1 MNKIF
6 SRVLTLA
13 LAAQLFSACGGNR
26 GNNPLYPDMP
36 NYDPNQQ
43 NTYTPLPDT
52 HGYEP
57 LQPGQTTQPQLPTF
71 TVMKNVFLRVDPEI
85 GILVKHLEG
94 RLDPKRQGDPVIFDD
109 VRSFTTVV
117 YRAEME
123 IDQDNITRLKNK
135 YTFNFADTPI
145 KDVTVEFMPGM
156 IRMSGKM
163 KQLVWV
169 PFSMEGTISP
179 TPDGKLIMVPSSI
192 KVSGIPMKSMM
203 DLIGLTTS
211 KLLSFPVERGLQFQ
225 GNNVI
230 LDCTKLFPP
239 PAISGKVVGVEVLQ
253 GKMRMIFDSPQRV
266 LARPV
271 PDLGAPNYMHVYG
284 NKVLIMNELQRG
296 AELQMVDMNPA
307 NPFDFYMAGYRN
319 HLKAGFV
326 KVHNDAGTLIALL
339 PDYTQ
344 LGKTEAWG
352 EYPGGKPTNLRPY
365 AVPGSGNGFMSYSSF
380 AAQAAYP
387 SARR

>member
-1 MNKIF
+1 MKILK
-6 SRVLTLA
+6 RAA
-13 LAAQLFSACGGNR
+13 LVALSAQLLSACGGSR
-26 GNNPLYPDMP
+26 SNPLYPDMP
-36 NYDPNQQ
+36 VYDPTNG
-43 NTYTPLPDT
+43 NIYTPKPDV

-57 LQPGQTTQPQLPTF
+57 NQPQQPTF
-71 TVMKNVFLRVDPEI
+71 TTMRNVFLRVDPEI
-85 GILVKHLEG
+85 GILIKQLEG
-94 RLDPKRQGDPVIFDD
+94 RLESKRAGDPVIFDD
-109 VRSFTTVV
+109 VRSFTTHV

-145 KDVTVEFMPGM
+145 KDVQVEFTPGM
-156 IRMSGKM
+156 IKMSGRM
-163 KQLVWV
+163 KQMVWV
-169 PFSMEGTISP
+169 PFSMEGTLSP

-230 LDCTKLFPP
+230 LDPAKLFPP
-239 PAISGKVVGVEVLQ
+239 PEIAGKVVGVEVLQ
-253 GKMRMIFDSPQRV
+253 GKMRMIFDSNQRIMQ
-266 LARPV
+266 RPV
-271 PDLGAPNYMHVYG
+271 PDLGAPNFMHVYG
-284 NKVLIMNELQRG
+284 NKVLIMNELHRG

-307 NPFDFYMAGYRN
+307 TPFDFYMAGYRA
-319 HLKAGFV
+319 HLKAGYV
-326 KVHNDAGTLIALL
+326 KVHNDAGTLIALM

-352 EYPGGKPTNLRPY
+352 DYPGGKPTQLRPY
-365 AVPGSGNGFMSYSSF
+365 ASTRQDQGYLSYSSF
-380 AAQAAYP
+380 AARMAP
-387 SARR
+387 PRR